1 MEICKKRGGN
11 FVGLYEMADWVYEM
25 KRVCPTEPTDGFIK
39 GSLQIVYVV
48 IIVVYIVE
56 YTLNKSKG
64 SGKSNIFRIFA
75 VKFGTS

>member
-1 MEICKKRGGN
+1 
-11 FVGLYEMADWVYEM
+11 MAYWVYEM
-25 KRVCPTEPTDGFIK
+25 KRVCPTEPTVSFIK
-39 GSLQIVYVV
+39 GSLQIVYVE
-48 IIVVYIVE
+48 ILVVYIVE